1 MVKFI
6 LKILIFLALTTLAT
20 STNLVKLPLENWEFK
35 IDGKFNNKWYKANIP
50 SNIYLDLI

>member
-6 LKILIFLALTTLAT
+6 FKIFIFLALTTFAIST
-20 STNLVKLPLENWEFK
+20 SLVKLPLENWEFK
-35 IDGKFNNKWYKANIP
+35 INGKFNNKWYKANIP